1 MAKKL
6 KKIPNFHSDKC
17 VSTCHKEPNNSRA
30 KRKLMNTCTTS
41 SSRMPSN
48 NPMMK
53 INAFRSNASKAFT
66 LIELLVVIA
75 IIAILAA
82 MLLPALSRAK
92 DKAER
97 TMDLNNVRQILVAM
111 NMYATDSGDYLPHP
125 SWGGIAGGSPGP
137 DNWAYATVN
146 NGRLPGQP
154 ALIPSAVGRDDNTN
168 QIPWFQIGQLGPLLA
183 KNQKVM
189 DCPRDVKMR
198 GGGRFRGLWLAREMK
213 LTSYT
218 WNGAV
223 CGYGSGGPPRE
234 IATATSR
241 GTTYKLSGFKATDL
255 LMWESD
261 ETLAFNFNDAGQNP
275 ANASEGV
282 SQRHAGGNPI
292 DPTRDAGGGAIVGRF
307 GSSVGF
313 IKWREFTR
321 LRNTGG
327 VGRSNEL
334 LCGPG
339 YR

>member
-1 MAKKL
+1 
-6 KKIPNFHSDKC
+6 
-17 VSTCHKEPNNSRA
+17 
-30 KRKLMNTCTTS
+30 
-41 SSRMPSN
+41 
-48 NPMMK
+48 MK
-53 INAFRSNASKAFT
+53 TNLDDSKVAPAFT

-97 TMDLNNVRQILVAM
+97 AADLNNVRQVLVAM
-111 NMYATDSGDYLPHP
+111 NMYATDNNDYLPHP
-125 SWGGIAGGSPGP
+125 TWGSISSDPGP
-137 DNWAYATVN
+137 DGWAYATRN
-146 NGRLPGQP
+146 NGRFAGLPAQ
-154 ALIPSAVGRDDNTN
+154 IPSAAGRLDNTN
-168 QIPWFQIGQLGPLLA
+168 QLPWFQNGQLGVLLG
-183 KNQKVM
+183 KNQNVM

-198 GGGRFRGLWLAREMK
+198 GGGRYLGLWRGREMK
-213 LTSYT
+213 ITSYT

-223 CGYGSGGPPRE
+223 CGYGGGRE
-234 IATATSR
+234 VANATSR
-241 GTTYKLSGFKATDL
+241 GATYKLSGFKATDF

-261 ETLAFNFNDAGQNP
+261 ELDSFNFNDAGQNP
-275 ANASEGV
+275 ANANEGV
-282 SQRHAGGNPI
+282 SQRHAGGMARS
-292 DPTRDAGGGAIVGRF
+292 PTIDAGGGAIVGRF

-321 LRNTGG
+321 LRQTGG

>member
-1 MAKKL
+1 
-6 KKIPNFHSDKC
+6 
-17 VSTCHKEPNNSRA
+17 
-30 KRKLMNTCTTS
+30 
-41 SSRMPSN
+41 
-48 NPMMK
+48 
-53 INAFRSNASKAFT
+53 
-66 LIELLVVIA
+66 LVVIA

-92 DKAER
+92 DKAEAS
-97 TMDLNNVRQILVAM
+97 MDLNNVRQVLVAM
-111 NMYATDSGDYLPHP
+111 NMYATDNNDFLPHP
-125 SWGGIAGGSPGP
+125 TWGSIGGGPGP
-137 DNWAYATVN
+137 DGWAYATMN

-154 ALIPSAVGRDDNTN
+154 AQIPTAVGRDNNTN
-168 QIPWFQIGQLGPLLA
+168 QLPWFQIGQLGPLLA
-183 KNQKVM
+183 KNQTVM

-198 GGGRFRGLWLAREMK
+198 GGGRYRPLWIAREMK

-223 CGYGSGGPPRE
+223 CGYGGGRE
-234 IATATSR
+234 VANATAR
-241 GTTYKLSGFKATDL
+241 GATYKLSGFKAQDF

-261 ETLAFNFNDAGQNP
+261 ELDSFNFNDAGQNP
-275 ANASEGV
+275 ANANEGV
-282 SQRHAGGNPI
+282 SQRHAGGTPRG
-292 DPTRDAGGGAIVGRF
+292 PTLDSGGGAIVGRF